1 MTEWE
6 NHQVVQQLF
15 DALQDP
21 ERRGI
26 DALLHPE
33 FTQEVQG
40 LDEVDDEAQTTGVS
54 PIRILAAGDAVV
66 VLAKW
71 EFEGHNEFALSVF
84 ELSEQKILRQTDY
97 FGSPLDATSSLP
109 IKPAPPPEDDLSNR
123 RLVERY
129 WRALVKRDFD
139 VLDELRRYDFAIE
152 WPQSGERVR
161 GKVNARTVE
170 QSYEGDGNFVARRI
184 IGRGEIWVVEATLD
198 YEGQISHLVSVIEIE
213 LAKVVKQ
220 TDYFGDPFPAP
231 RWRSALV
238 ERIEES
244 P

>member
-1 MTEWE
+1 MSEWE

-15 DALQDP
+15 EALQDP

-26 DALLHPE
+26 DNLLHPD

-40 LDEVDDEAQTTGVS
+40 LDEVDEEALPTQVS
-54 PIRILAAGDAVV
+54 PMRILAAGDAVV

-71 EFEGHNEFALSVF
+71 EFGGHNEFALSVF
-84 ELSEQKILRQTDY
+84 ELSDQKILRQTDY
-97 FGSPLDATSSLP
+97 FGSPLDATSSLA
-109 IKPAPPPEDDLSNR
+109 IKPPSLPEDDLANH

-170 QSYEGDGNFVARRI
+170 QSYEGDGNFEARRI
-184 IGRGEIWVVEATLD
+184 VGHGEIWVVEATLD
-198 YEGQISHLVSVIEIE
+198 YEGEKSHLVSVIEIE
-213 LAKVVKQ
+213 LGKVLKQ

-238 ERIEES
+238 ERIDEV

>member
-1 MTEWE
+1 MGEWE

-15 DALQDP
+15 DALEDP

-26 DALLHPE
+26 DDLLDPE
-33 FTQEVQG
+33 FTQEIQG
-40 LDEVDDEAQTTGVS
+40 LEESDEEAQPTRVS
-54 PIRILAAGDAVV
+54 PMRILAAGDAVV

-71 EFEGHNEFALSVF
+71 EFDGQEEFGLSLFEFADD
-84 ELSEQKILRQTDY
+84 KILRQTDY

-109 IKPAPPPEDDLSNR
+109 TKPPSRPEDDLANH

-170 QSYEGDGNFVARRI
+170 QSYEGEGEFEARRI
-184 IGRGEIWVVEATLD
+184 VGHGEIWVVEATLEYD
-198 YEGQISHLVSVIEIE
+198 GATSHLVSIIEIE
-213 LAKVVKQ
+213 LSKVVKQ

-231 RWRSALV
+231 RWRSGLV
-238 ERIEES
+238 ERIDEA